1 LAPRISRRTLVVSS
15 VTAAFALCAPEVWP
29 QGRTLGHIT
38 QPGRSSVGYSSD
50 FSDEL
55 HLSRDYTLECAE
67 AMPEAKYFFRP
78 VPEMRTFGQQL
89 VHIAE
94 AMRTLFEVFV
104 EGKSAP
110 SSVVSEAGKELVRSK
125 MDAIMGLR
133 DAFDYVDR
141 GSTRLSDSLL
151 QARIQFLNNREV
163 SKGHVLRYV
172 LDHTTHHRGQA
183 VVYMRLNAITPPKY
197 RA

>member
-1 LAPRISRRTLVVSS
+1 MPRISRRALVISS
-15 VTAAFALCAPEVWP
+15 VTAALGMCAPELWP

-38 QPGRSSVGYSSD
+38 QPGRSAVGYSSD

-55 HLSRDYTLECAE
+55 RLSRAYTLECAE

-78 VPEMRTFGQQL
+78 VPEVRTFGQQM

-94 AMRTLFEVFV
+94 SMRSVYEVFV

-110 SSVVSEAGKELVRSK
+110 TSVLSEAGKELVRSK
-125 MDAIMGLR
+125 MDVIIGLR
-133 DAFDYVDR
+133 DSFEYVDR
-141 GSTRLSDSLL
+141 ASTRLSDSIL
-151 QARIQFLNNREV
+151 QAHVQFLNNREV
-163 SKGHVLRYV
+163 SKGRVLSFL
-172 LDHTTHHRGQA
+172 LDHTTHHRAQTI
-183 VVYMRLNAITPPKY
+183 VYMRLNGVVPPKY